1 MKNVL
6 FVDCCIRR
14 EASNTRKL
22 AKAFLS
28 ALPSDC
34 AVTRLD
40 LMAEDLSYFKDSYF
54 DQREALLAENRRD
67 HPRFRY
73 AHQFA
78 QADRI
83 VIAAPF
89 WDLSFPALLKVYIEQ
104 VSVDGITF
112 GSTEEGLKGLC
123 RASHMIFLTTRGG
136 FYTGDAM
143 EMGSR
148 YLDALHTFFGI
159 GKYTCI
165 AADGMNVAGF
175 DAEASLCRA
184 MQEAGLSERH
194 ARALLRLGDAAQRQ
208 AALRTVLQQRM
219 SVAETEGYV
228 ETLLRPPERRELG
241 ALLSEVRRLLDAG
254 ACTDAEESAGPGGL
268 SVTLFFPANNTFP

>member
-1 MKNVL
+1 M
-6 FVDCCIRR
+6 
-14 EASNTRKL
+14 
-22 AKAFLS
+22 S

-34 AVTRLD
+34 AVTRLE
-40 LMAEDLSYFKDSYF
+40 LMAEDISYFKDSYF

-78 QADRI
+78 QADLI

-112 GSTEEGLKGLC
+112 GSTEDGLKGLC
-123 RASHMIFLTTRGG
+123 RASHLVFLTTRGG
-136 FYTGDAM
+136 F
-143 EMGSR
+143 
-148 YLDALHTFFGI
+148 FGI
-159 GKYTCI
+159 GEYACI

-184 MQEAGLSERH
+184 MQEAAQL
-194 ARALLRLGDAAQRQ
+194 AAS
-208 AALRTVLQQRM
+208 L
-219 SVAETEGYV
+219 
-228 ETLLRPPERRELG
+228 
-241 ALLSEVRRLLDAG
+241 
-254 ACTDAEESAGPGGL
+254 
-268 SVTLFFPANNTFP
+268 